1 VVVLLFGEKG
11 NKSENSR
18 WDFISSFSSFFL
30 FALPA
35 IFEIHSLA
43 QSNKQ
48 TSNSSMGGNKGGG
61 KGKARVIVE
70 EEEEED
76 ILEEKMTP
84 SPQPSKIA
92 AATKTKG
99 KRTRHEIMSPSSPAH
114 SNSKSQQSSD
124 YAQLLQPIRFLFF
137 SSFFFFLF

>member
-1 VVVLLFGEKG
+1 MVVLLFGEKG

-18 WDFISSFSSFFL
+18 WDFIFSFSSFFL
-30 FALPA
+30 FVLPA

-48 TSNSSMGGNKGGG
+48 TSNSSMGGNKGRG
-61 KGKARVIVE
+61 KGKARAIVE
-70 EEEEED
+70 EEEED
-76 ILEEKMTP
+76 MIEEKTTP

-137 SSFFFFLF
+137 SSFFFFFLF